1 MRHQRPSTMAL
12 LALCL
17 MVVVPVNAQNFAT
30 GPDLDVPFFPTPM
43 PVVTEMLRVANVS
56 AEDMVYDLG
65 SGDGR
70 IVIAAARDFGA
81 RGVGID
87 IDPQR
92 VWEATH
98 NARKA
103 GVADRVRF
111 LQGDIFKADIRE
123 ATVVTLYLL
132 PSVNFQLRPKLLR
145 ELRVGTRVV
154 SHNYD
159 MADWKPEKTITVT
172 VSGSQ
177 HTIYYWVVPPTEGR

>member
-1 MRHQRPSTMAL
+1 MRHQRPPIIAI

-17 MVVVPVNAQNFAT
+17 IVAVPASAQIFVP

-43 PVVTEMLRVANVS
+43 PVVTEMLRVADVS
-56 AEDMVYDLG
+56 AEDVVYDLG

-92 VWEATH
+92 VREATY
-98 NARKA
+98 NAQKA

-111 LQGDIFKADIRE
+111 LDGDIFKADIRE

-145 ELRVGTRVV
+145 ELRAGTRVV

-172 VSGSQ
+172 VAGRQ
-177 HTIYYWVVPPTEGR
+177 HTVYYWVVPPGDGQ